1 MVAEYLMGVLFWGR
15 DLSVVPLC
23 ENIAHLRS
31 LVFTF
36 ISHRRSNVV
45 GLKRSSL
52 RSSRL
57 FAEDSLFEE
66 YRIGAI
72 HILGIYEIYFSY
84 FVFLFGVN
92 CALLTVTYY
101 SFAADYML

>member
-1 MVAEYLMGVLFWGR
+1 MVGYLMGVLFWGR

-23 ENIAHLRS
+23 ENFAHLRS
-31 LVFTF
+31 LIFTF
-36 ISHRRSNVV
+36 ISHRRSYCV

-92 CALLTVTYY
+92 CAFLTVTNYA
-101 SFAADYML
+101 FAVDYML